1 MADCFISYPR
11 AIVKKFL
18 FVDLDDTL
26 FQTPGKCAAETDLR
40 PAAYLKD
47 GSVCSFT
54 TSRQRAFFELMHR
67 EMTLIPATAR
77 NHDALRRVDLPFSS
91 HAIID
96 YGGVILA
103 PDGSP
108 DGDWLDLMRAD
119 MALALDGLKE
129 AIAVID
135 DYCARVGLKG
145 RARLIEDFATPF
157 YIVVKDPDK
166 QAERLALIERE
177 ALMPWIT
184 SATGQHF
191 YLHRNGNNLAVL
203 PKTLNKA
210 RAVHYL
216 RQQLEKEHG
225 DIMTLG
231 MGDSQSDARFMA
243 ACDYAIVPSG
253 TQLAALTVAAL

>member
-1 MADCFISYPR
+1 MAAFFIFCPK

-26 FQTPGKCAAETDLR
+26 FQTPSKCADEKGLH

-47 GSVCSFT
+47 GSVCSFST
-54 TSRQRAFFELMHR
+54 PRQRAFFELMDR
-67 EMTLIPATAR
+67 EATLIPATAR
-77 NHDALRRVDLPFSS
+77 NRDALSRVGLTFSS
-91 HAIID
+91 YSIID
-96 YGGVILA
+96 YGGVILE
-103 PDGSP
+103 PNGT
-108 DGDWLDLMRAD
+108 LDSIWIETMRAD

-129 AIAVID
+129 AIELID
-135 DYCARVGLKG
+135 SYSASIGLKG
-145 RARLIEDFATPF
+145 RARLIEDYATPF

-166 QAERLALIERE
+166 QAERLERIERE
-177 ALMPWIT
+177 ALAAWI
-184 SATGQHF
+184 AAAGQNF

-203 PKTLNKA
+203 PKLLNKA

-216 RQQLEKEHG
+216 HQRLRDEHG

-231 MGDSQSDARFMA
+231 MGDSKSDARFMA

-253 TQLAALTVAAL
+253 TQLSALTVAAL

>member
-1 MADCFISYPR
+1 M
-11 AIVKKFL
+11 KKFL

-26 FQTPGKCAAETDLR
+26 FQTPGKCADEKDLQ

-47 GSVCSFT
+47 GSACSFST
-54 TSRQRAFFELMHR
+54 PRQRAFFALMNQ

-77 NHDALRRVDLPFSS
+77 NRDALSRVDLPFSS

-96 YGGVILA
+96 YGGVLLT
-103 PDGSP
+103 PDGTP

-129 AIAVID
+129 AITVID
-135 DYCARVGLKG
+135 DYSASVGLKG

-177 ALMPWIT
+177 ALTDWIA
-184 SATGQHF
+184 SATGQNF

-203 PKTLNKA
+203 PKSLNKA

-216 RQQLEKEHG
+216 RQQLQAEHG

-253 TQLAALTVAAL
+253 TQLAALTVGAL